1 MYIFTDASTNQT
13 DGTSGVGFVV
23 KNDACKRIYSG
34 SQALMC
40 ANNNSAELW
49 AIAYC
54 CQLLS
59 EAGFFKSKQD
69 VHFFVDSKTA
79 LKSLQ
84 NSNPADDL
92 SLEALQHIETYLF
105 HRGADNH
112 IGRISFYQTCGH
124 YRCTVPFIAKGNH
137 EADRLAAK
145 ARKELELFLTHKKGP
160 VVSFDMKKKDIL
172 KANRITFWKTR
183 LYALNHRQKSVRFI
197 RFRTF
202 LPKSPNNSNRL
213 CKIVLNL
220 YTRLSAND
228 GVSTTIVP
236 DVP

>member
-105 HRGADNH
+105 HRGTDNH

-124 YRCTVPFIAKGNH
+124 YRCSVPFIAKGNH

-160 VVSFDMKKKDIL
+160 VVSFDMKERHPKGEPYYVLENPAVRPQTPTKICS
-172 KANRITFWKTR
+172 F
-183 LYALNHRQKSVRFI
+183 HSVQ
-197 RFRTF
+197 
-202 LPKSPNNSNRL
+202 
-213 CKIVLNL
+213 
-220 YTRLSAND
+220 
-228 GVSTTIVP
+228 
-236 DVP
+236 DVFAQIAQQPQLTLQNYS

>member
-160 VVSFDMKKKDIL
+160 VVSFDMKERHPKGEPYYVLENPAVRPQTPTKICS
-172 KANRITFWKTR
+172 F
-183 LYALNHRQKSVRFI
+183 HSVQ
-197 RFRTF
+197 
-202 LPKSPNNSNRL
+202 
-213 CKIVLNL
+213 
-220 YTRLSAND
+220 
-228 GVSTTIVP
+228 
-236 DVP
+236 DVFAQIAQQPQLTLQNCS

>member
-145 ARKELELFLTHKKGP
+145 ARKELELFLTRKKGL
-160 VVSFDMKKKDIL
+160 VVSFDMKERHPKGEPYYVL
-172 KANRITFWKTR
+172 ENP
-183 LYALNHRQKSVRFI
+183 SVRPQMP
-197 RFRTF
+197 T
-202 LPKSPNNSNRL
+202 
-213 CKIVLNL
+213 KICSFHSVQ
-220 YTRLSAND
+220 
-228 GVSTTIVP
+228 
-236 DVP
+236 DVFTQITQQPQPALQNCI

>member
-1 MYIFTDASTNQT
+1 MYVFTDASTNQT

-160 VVSFDMKKKDIL
+160 VVSFDMKEKHPKGEPYYVLENPLVRPQPPTKICSFHSVQDVFTQ
-172 KANRITFWKTR
+172 ITQQQQPTLQNCF
-183 LYALNHRQKSVRFI
+183 
-197 RFRTF
+197 
-202 LPKSPNNSNRL
+202 
-213 CKIVLNL
+213 
-220 YTRLSAND
+220 
-228 GVSTTIVP
+228 
-236 DVP
+236 

>member
-1 MYIFTDASTNQT
+1 MYVFTDASTNQT

-69 VHFFVDSKTA
+69 IHFFVDSKTA

-124 YRCTVPFIAKGNH
+124 YRCSVPFIAKGNH

-145 ARKELELFLTHKKGP
+145 ARKELELFLMHKKEP
-160 VVSFDMKKKDIL
+160 VVSFEMKEKHHKGEPYYVL
-172 KANRITFWKTR
+172 ENP
-183 LYALNHRQKSVRFI
+183 SVRPQ
-197 RFRTF
+197 T
-202 LPKSPNNSNRL
+202 PT
-213 CKIVLNL
+213 KICSFHSVQ
-220 YTRLSAND
+220 
-228 GVSTTIVP
+228 
-236 DVP
+236 DVFAQIAQQPQPTLQNCS